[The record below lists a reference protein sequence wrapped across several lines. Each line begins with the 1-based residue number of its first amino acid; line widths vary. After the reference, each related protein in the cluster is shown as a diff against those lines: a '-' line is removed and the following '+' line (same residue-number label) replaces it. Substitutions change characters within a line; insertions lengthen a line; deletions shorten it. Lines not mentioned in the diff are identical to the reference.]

1 MQLGNFNISGKL
13 ITIGLAIILG
23 LFIFSSFVSFSNGEV
38 DLRNTFTKHY
48 TDRTAAFDKMWKTLS
63 QKGQVAVR
71 NDSSFQNIVKI
82 QMNGQKDGEQVVMKW
97 IQQSN
102 PTATFTEV
110 SKMYQDLSRTIES
123 ERTSFLERET
133 TLSSIKMQ
141 HDNLLGKF
149 PGSFYNMFMGRKPL
163 EFKPITSDRTD
174 EVIRTGK
181 DNNVE
186 VF

>member
-1 MQLGNFNISGKL
+1 MKVGNFNISGKV
-13 ITIGLAIILG
+13 ITIGLVVVLG
-23 LFIFSSFVSFSNGEV
+23 LFFFSSFVSFSNGEV
-38 DLRNTFTKHY
+38 DLRATFNKHY

-63 QKGQVAVR
+63 QKGQIAVR

-82 QMNGQKDGEQVVMKW
+82 QMSGQKDGEQVVMKW

-110 SKMYQDLSRTIES
+110 SKMYQDLSRAIES

-133 TLSSIKMQ
+133 TLSSIQMEHFK
-141 HDNLLGKF
+141 LLNKF
-149 PGSFYNMFMGRKPL
+149 PGSFYNIFMGRKPI

-174 EVIRTGK
+174 DVIRTGK